1 MAFCDSCGRELSEGW
16 HFCRGCGAST
26 LPPATVPATQAR
38 LDDEDQAA
46 RPVSRRSDLLALR
59 V

>member
-1 MAFCDSCGRELSEGW
+1 MAFCDSCGREVSEGW

-26 LPPATVPATQAR
+26 LPPATAAGTRAR
-38 LDDEDQAA
+38 LDDEDQAP
-46 RPVSRRSDLLALR
+46 RRVSRSSDLLPLR